1 MKKFLV
7 GAAAAAAI
15 LAPVAA
21 SADTNA
27 VVGVQYA
34 NNEFDSFDFDSYG
47 FNAALSHDFDS
58 TFLQFD
64 GEFNR
69 VDADGCCNTSG
80 YGAMHYGVRN
90 DSYAFAGVVSLN
102 DFFGYSGLGYGVEGA
117 MYFSNF
123 VVNGA
128 LGQVDF
134 SDLDFQ
140 TTTIAADASYF
151 FTPNFA
157 VNGLISHSEGED
169 GIDADWTTYGVG
181 GEWRFSGPTSVTF
194 GYRTTEIEDQ
204 DSDAWTIGLNF
215 DLGTGSLQERATS
228 GPGMSGG
235 RALSGG
241 LTAIVP

>member
-123 VVNGA
+123 VVDRGGCVLLLHA
-128 LGQVDF
+128 ELRREWPHQPLGRRRR
-134 SDLDFQ
+134 
-140 TTTIAADASYF
+140 
-151 FTPNFA
+151 
-157 VNGLISHSEGED
+157 H
-169 GIDADWTTYGVG
+169 
-181 GEWRFSGPTSVTF
+181 R
-194 GYRTTEIEDQ
+194 R
-204 DSDAWTIGLNF
+204 
-215 DLGTGSLQERATS
+215 
-228 GPGMSGG
+228 
-235 RALSGG
+235 
-241 LTAIVP
+241 